1 MWNVNDTARTV
12 FFRPVY
18 PRKCAPA
25 KTCTWPYYASVYWYG
40 GKILQSNAA
49 AKMCTNR
56 VFVRPTPCILHTH
69 CILHTVVLAKPVVLL
84 LSFDW
89 QIWSDWLW
97 RFCTRHFQLR
107 ICRGTKPVS
116 SGSPFIFILFS
127 LQLFRLSKEV
137 HTISPSNIAVHVNCT
152 QATLVQLTKF
162 LQVPVFHS
170 RFILHSP
177 LQIRVLLPTTK

>member
-1 MWNVNDTARTV
+1 MRTRENVHLTILRQRILIRRQNS
-12 FFRPVY
+12 PV
-18 PRKCAPA
+18 KC
-25 KTCTWPYYASVYWYG
+25 S
-40 GKILQSNAA
+40 A

-69 CILHTVVLAKPVVLL
+69 CILHTVVLAKPVVLQ

-97 RFCTRHFQLR
+97 RFCTRHFQIR

-116 SGSPFIFILFS
+116 SGSPFIFILYS

-162 LQVPVFHS
+162 LQVLVFHS

-177 LQIRVLLPTTK
+177 FKSVSYCTQQIKNGTKTLITS